1 MTRSNHALP
10 GGKLP
15 LGKLPPELLARL
27 LSIAPLFDQR
37 ILLGPAVGVDCAVID
52 LGNTLLA
59 FKSDPITFASDEI
72 GWYGVQICANDI
84 VTTGAVPRWYLSTLL
99 LPENK
104 TDETL
109 VFSINRQIYDACQK
123 MGISVVGGHSEVTY
137 GLDRPIL
144 MGTMIG
150 EVSHQNLVRANGSQ
164 PGDLILLTKG
174 VPIEATAILAREFPQ
189 RTQEIL
195 GSQGAREASD
205 FLYNPGISVVRE
217 AQLAVK
223 AGQVHAMHDPT
234 EGGLIGALWE
244 MAEASG
250 KTFIIQPENVIIPPL
265 SARLCAAFGLDPLRT
280 IASGALLLTVP
291 PTQTP
296 SILAALK
303 AEGIPC
309 QAIGFV
315 EEGEPMVYAESKNG
329 RKVLPRPLRDDIT
342 RVFES

>member
-1 MTRSNHALP
+1 MNRSIQDLS
-10 GGKLP
+10 GDKLP
-15 LGKLPPELLARL
+15 LGKLPPEMLARL
-27 LSIAPLFDQR
+27 LSMAPVLDHR
-37 ILLGPAVGVDCAVID
+37 VLLGPSVGVDCAVID
-52 LGNTLLA
+52 IGDTLLA

-104 TDETL
+104 TDENL
-109 VFSINRQIYDACQK
+109 VFSINRQIYDVCQK

-150 EVSHQNLVRANGSQ
+150 EVSRQNLVRANGSQ
-164 PGDLILLTKG
+164 PGDLILLSKG

-195 GSQGAREASD
+195 GSQGAKTASD
-205 FLYNPGISVVRE
+205 FLYEPGISVVRE
-217 AQLAVK
+217 AQIAVK

-250 KTFIIQPENVIIPPL
+250 KTFVIQPEKVIIPAL
-265 SARLCAAFGLDPLRT
+265 SARLCAAFGLDPLCT
-280 IASGALLLTVP
+280 IASGALLLIVP
-291 PTQTP
+291 PTEAP
-296 SILAALK
+296 GILAALQ
-303 AEGIPC
+303 AGGIPC

-315 EEGEPMVYAESKNG
+315 EEGKPVVYAESNHG
-329 RKVLPRPLRDDIT
+329 RSVLPRPRRDEIT

>member
-1 MTRSNHALP
+1 MNRSNQALP
-10 GGKLP
+10 GGILP
-15 LGKLPPELLARL
+15 LGKLPPEMLARL
-27 LSIAPLFDQR
+27 LSMAPISDRR
-37 ILLGPAVGVDCAVID
+37 ILLGPSVGIDCAVID
-52 LGNTLLA
+52 LGDTLLA

-104 TDETL
+104 TDENL
-109 VFSINRQIYDACQK
+109 VFSINRQIYDVCQK

-150 EVSHQNLVRANGSQ
+150 EVSRQDLVRANGSQ
-164 PGDLILLTKG
+164 PGDLILLSKG

-195 GSQGAREASD
+195 GSDGARTASD

-250 KTFIIQPENVIIPPL
+250 RALVIHPENVIIPPL

-280 IASGALLLTVP
+280 IASGALLLSVSPAEAPNIMAT
-291 PTQTP
+291 
-296 SILAALK
+296 LR

-309 QAIGFV
+309 QDIGFV
-315 EEGEPMVYAESKNG
+315 EAGEPMVFAETKNG
-329 RKVLPRPLRDDIT
+329 RSVLPRPLRDDIT